1 MKVVD
6 PGNFRVS
13 PARVQ
18 PMYQPQFLS
27 TTDSRVL
34 EVK

>member
-1 MKVVD
+1 MKMVN
-6 PGNFRVS
+6 PGKFRVS

-27 TTDSRVL
+27 TTESSLL